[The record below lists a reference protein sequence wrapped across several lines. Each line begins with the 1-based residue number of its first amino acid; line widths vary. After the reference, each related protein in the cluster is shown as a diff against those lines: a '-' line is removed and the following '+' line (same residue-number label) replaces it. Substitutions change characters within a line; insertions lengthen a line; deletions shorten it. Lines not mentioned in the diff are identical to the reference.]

1 MAAIL
6 RADGH
11 AWDALAQIWPGSD
24 LGPAPTRP
32 AVPSLAGGID
42 EVEQLMLADTA
53 AVLPDQMLVKVDRA
67 SMAASLEVRAPF
79 LDHRLLEWSWR
90 QPTEIKTTGGVGKVV
105 LRRVAERVL
114 PPEIVRRPKMGF
126 DPPLGAW
133 LRNELRPWASDL
145 LAAPRSVSEGWID
158 GAAVRRV
165 WAEHSSGERNWDY
178 RLWGVLM
185 LEAWLAAHHPLA

>member
-1 MAAIL
+1 
-6 RADGH
+6 
-11 AWDALAQIWPGSD
+11 
-24 LGPAPTRP
+24 
-32 AVPSLAGGID
+32 
-42 EVEQLMLADTA
+42 MLADTA
-53 AVLPDQMLVKVDRA
+53 AVLPDQMLVKLDRG

-79 LDHRLLEWSWR
+79 LDHRLLEWAWR
-90 QPTEIKTTGGVGKVV
+90 QPTSIKTSGGVGKVV

-114 PPEIVRRPKMGF
+114 PAEIVERPKMGF

-185 LEAWLAAHHPLA
+185 LEAWLAEHHPVG

>member
-1 MAAIL
+1 
-6 RADGH
+6 
-11 AWDALAQIWPGSD
+11 
-24 LGPAPTRP
+24 
-32 AVPSLAGGID
+32 VPSLTGSVD

-114 PPEIVRRPKMGF
+114 PAEIVRRPKMGF

-133 LRNELRPWASDL
+133 LRDELRSWASDR
-145 LAAPRSVSEGWID
+145 LAVPRSVRGLD
-158 GAAVRRV
+158 RRCRG
-165 WAEHSSGERNWDY
+165 SSGVGGTPQLGLPALGCPHARS
-178 RLWGVLM
+178 
-185 LEAWLAAHHPLA
+185 LAGGTPSEPAVNGR